1 MASSF
6 RTFLD
11 GDGVTTGEVH
21 WSAVIAGVIVALSGQ
36 VLLTLLGAGL
46 GATFDATRGD
56 VLSGETVAWGAYAWW
71 AVAGIASAFAGG
83 WTAGWV
89 AGSYPS
95 VDRVEG
101 SFQGFLSWGVSILSV
116 GVLVLGL
123 ASGSVFAARVG
134 GPLVGNLPG
143 PSVVVAGEVLTPA
156 EQEAAREAA
165 AQAALWSFLALIV
178 GAAASIGGGYL
189 GVVHAKRLIAAGGIR
204 PGTTRVS
211 GMPATPAR
219 T

>member
-1 MASSF
+1 MASPF

-21 WSAVIAGVIVALSGQ
+21 WGAVIAGVIVALTGQ

-71 AVAGIASAFAGG
+71 AVTGIACAFAGG

-95 VDRVEG
+95 VDRIEG
-101 SFQGFLSWGVSILSV
+101 SFQGFLTWGV
-116 GVLVLGL
+116 
-123 ASGSVFAARVG
+123 
-134 GPLVGNLPG
+134 
-143 PSVVVAGEVLTPA
+143 
-156 EQEAAREAA
+156 
-165 AQAALWSFLALIV
+165 
-178 GAAASIGGGYL
+178 
-189 GVVHAKRLIAAGGIR
+189 
-204 PGTTRVS
+204 
-211 GMPATPAR
+211 
-219 T
+219 

>member
-1 MASSF
+1 MASPF

-21 WSAVIAGVIVALSGQ
+21 WGAVIAGVIVALTGQ

-56 VLSGETVAWGAYAWW
+56 VLSGETVAWSAYAWW
-71 AVAGIASAFAGG
+71 AVSGIAGAFAGG

-101 SFQGFLSWGVSILSV
+101 SFQGFLTWGVSILVV
-116 GVLVLGL
+116 GLLVLGL

-156 EQEAAREAA
+156 EQEEAREAA
-165 AQAALWSFLALIV
+165 ATAALWSFFALII

-189 GVVHAKRLIAAGGIR
+189 GVAHAKRLIAAGGLR
-204 PGTTRVS
+204 PGTTQA
-211 GMPATPAR
+211 GGIPGKPLR

>member
-21 WSAVIAGVIVALSGQ
+21 WGAVVAGVIVALTGQ

-46 GATFDATRGD
+46 GASFDATRGD

-71 AVAGIASAFAGG
+71 AVTGIACAFAGG

-95 VDRVEG
+95 VDRIEG
-101 SFQGFLSWGVSILSV
+101 SFQGFLSWGAATLII
-116 GVLVLGL
+116 GILVLGL
-123 ASGSVFAARVG
+123 ASGSVFAARLG
-134 GPLVGNLPG
+134 GPLVGQATG
-143 PSVVVAGEVLTPA
+143 SSVTVAGQVLTPA
-156 EQEAAREAA
+156 EQEAASDAA
-165 AQAALWSFLALIV
+165 AQAALWSFFALII
-178 GAAASIGGGYL
+178 GAAGAIGGGYL
-189 GVVHAKRLIAAGGIR
+189 GVHHAKRIIADGGKQ
-204 PGTTRVS
+204 PGTARKR
-211 GMPATPAR
+211 TPAQAAS
-219 T
+219 

>member
-1 MASSF
+1 MATSL

-21 WSAVIAGVIVALSGQ
+21 WGAIVAGVIVALTGQ

-46 GATFDATRGD
+46 GASFDATRGD
-56 VLSGETVAWGAYAWW
+56 VLSGETVAWGAFAWW
-71 AVAGIASAFAGG
+71 AVTGIACAFAGG

-89 AGSYPS
+89 AGSDPS
-95 VDRVEG
+95 IDRIEG
-101 SFQGFLSWGVSILSV
+101 SFQGFLTWGASTLTI

-134 GPLVGNLPG
+134 GPLVGDV
-143 PSVVVAGEVLTPA
+143 SVVEGQALTAA
-156 EQEAAREAA
+156 EQAAA
-165 AQAALWSFLALIV
+165 AQAALWSFFALII

-189 GVVHAKRLIAAGGIR
+189 GVAHAKRMIAAGGKR
-204 PGTTRVS
+204 PGTSRKTAVGS
-211 GMPATPAR
+211 AQPAS
-219 T
+219 